1 MAEVTTVSQGLDRR
15 WATREL
21 LRFRGDCL
29 VISGLGSP
37 TYDVYAAG
45 DCDANMYLW
54 GAMGGAAMIGLGLA
68 LAQPAR
74 QVVVVTGDG
83 EQLMGL
89 GSLATIRV
97 AHATNLTIVVLDNG
111 YYLETGGQKSHTGL
125 GVELA
130 KVGAAVGLDVVD
142 VRTEQDLRDF
152 ARRLTEQK
160 STPRLVRLQI
170 ASDAVDGVLPPRDGV
185 FLKQRFRGNLGLEA
199 S

>member
-1 MAEVTTVSQGLDRR
+1 MAEVTTISQGLNRR

-21 LRFRGDCL
+21 LRARGDCL

-68 LAQPAR
+68 LAQPSR

-89 GSLATIRV
+89 GSLATFKV
-97 AHATNLTIVVLDNG
+97 AHAANLTIVVLDNG
-111 YYLETGGQKSHTGL
+111 YYLETGGQKSHTSL

-130 KVGAAVGLDVVD
+130 KVGRAVGLDVVD
-142 VRTEQDLRDF
+142 IRTEEELRDF
-152 ARRLTEQK
+152 ACRLTEEK
-160 STPRLVRLQI
+160 ASPRLVRLKI
-170 ASDAVDGVLPPRDGV
+170 ATETVDGVLPPRDGI
-185 FLKQRFRGNLGLEA
+185 FLKQRFRANLGLQA
-199 S
+199 N